1 MIIHILK
8 LIRSRMGGSGW
19 ILAELLVVFVVI
31 WFMTSYFLMMGKSWY
46 EPVGYDLEGVYHAV
60 LAVRPSNS
68 PSFVTYEEGG
78 DEAARDVERI
88 VERLRGH
95 ADVEAVALSVSSLP
109 YTLSWSG
116 SRVTRDSVSVSV
128 RLMTVSPDYFRV
140 FGIRP
145 ASGES
150 PERLGE
156 ALSGTRE
163 GRDRVIS
170 AELARRLY
178 GTTDAIGAD
187 IYLHGDTLPG
197 HVVAVTGPVRN
208 DEFDRRKQCIL
219 FSLLDLR
226 ELNDLTQV
234 QILAVIGTFWF
245 HVSRRR
251 AELGLRMAM
260 GSTRASILGLVMGE
274 GLMLLTIATVP
285 ALLICVN
292 LAWIDLMPP
301 GLVESKVGCFL
312 INSLLTWLILALI
325 ISLATWYPAR
335 KASSLEPADALRYD
349 G

>member
-226 ELNDLTQV
+226 ELNDLTQM
-234 QILAVIGTFWF
+234 QITFRLRPSVATAGYADRF
-245 HVSRRR
+245 LKATIDGGQLLGVGGASLPRR
-251 AELGLRMAM
+251 AILLSGELDR
-260 GSTRASILGLVMGE
+260 E
-274 GLMLLTIATVP
+274 
-285 ALLICVN
+285 
-292 LAWIDLMPP
+292 
-301 GLVESKVGCFL
+301 
-312 INSLLTWLILALI
+312 
-325 ISLATWYPAR
+325 
-335 KASSLEPADALRYD
+335 
-349 G
+349 

>member
-145 ASGES
+145 
-150 PERLGE
+150 RLGRKPGE
-156 ALSGTRE
+156 A
-163 GRDRVIS
+163 GRGSVRDKGK
-170 AELARRLY
+170 A
-178 GTTDAIGAD
+178 GIG
-187 IYLHGDTLPG
+187 
-197 HVVAVTGPVRN
+197 
-208 DEFDRRKQCIL
+208 
-219 FSLLDLR
+219 
-226 ELNDLTQV
+226 
-234 QILAVIGTFWF
+234 
-245 HVSRRR
+245 
-251 AELGLRMAM
+251 
-260 GSTRASILGLVMGE
+260 
-274 GLMLLTIATVP
+274 
-285 ALLICVN
+285 
-292 LAWIDLMPP
+292 
-301 GLVESKVGCFL
+301 
-312 INSLLTWLILALI
+312 
-325 ISLATWYPAR
+325 
-335 KASSLEPADALRYD
+335 
-349 G
+349 